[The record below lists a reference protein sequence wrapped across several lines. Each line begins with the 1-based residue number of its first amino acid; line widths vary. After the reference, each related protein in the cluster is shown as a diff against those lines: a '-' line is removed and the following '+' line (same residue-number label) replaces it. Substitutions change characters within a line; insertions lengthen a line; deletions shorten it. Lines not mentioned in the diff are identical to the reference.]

1 MVGRLIIGLLVLVS
15 ALVGAT
21 VGLLLVYSTD
31 LPQVDQLEHYRPS
44 SITELYDDQGRTI
57 GSFAL
62 QRRVVA
68 TYDDYPPVMRQAL
81 ISIEDKDFYRHW
93 GINVWRIAGAAYRDI
108 RSGGRVQGASTLT
121 MQLARNLFLSPDRS
135 FHRKIQEAL
144 LAVQIERRFTKPQIF
159 TLYANQIYLGHG
171 VYGFEAA
178 SQFYFSKPA
187 KKLTLDEAA
196 LLAGLPKS
204 PTYYSPITHP
214 DHALK
219 RRNLVINSMLEDG
232 EITAQQAAA
241 AREQPVRLELAHDPD
256 SLAPYFVEEIRRYLE
271 GKYGSDQVHEGGLR
285 VYTSL
290 DMDLQRAANRALF
303 DGLAAYER
311 RHGWRGRLQ
320 NVLTGDVTLANY
332 QHPDWESDPEVNSY
346 VHALVTA
353 VTPASASVRFGR
365 YSATL
370 TSADVA
376 WTRNAA
382 VRHPEARRYCLR
394 ESPGAE
400 SRTGKRES
408 AWKKT
413 PARKAHWSQSTTPRA
428 KSKPW
433 SADAIS
439 ISPSST
445 ARPRRCAR
453 SGSSFKPYV
462 YTAAIDRGATPDDT
476 ILDAPISFPMPAGP
490 AYEPHNYDEK
500 FEGTITLRRALA
512 QSRNIPA
519 LKLADNLGIKTV
531 IDYAHRF
538 GITSNIPPY
547 LPVALGAVEVT
558 PMEQTSAF
566 SVFPNDGVHITPRY
580 ITKVTDYEGRTLEEN
595 FPDVKDVISA
605 RTARTM
611 TAMLR
616 EVVLHGTGIAA
627 STLKYPLA
635 GKTGTT
641 NNFTDAW
648 FVGFSPSITCGVWV
662 GYDEKKFLGAKE
674 TGARAALTYLDGF
687 HEGRSGGKR
696 PGRIPAAPG
705 RNAER
710 VSTKLTRQ
718 TQLRQ
723 EMKPTSRRR
732 CGDHCMWER
741 VSDPSRP
748 SAARQYYFFNA
759 AKLSSRIRAASSTSA
774 LPIFKGGDI
783 RITLP

>member
-1 MVGRLIIGLLVLVS
+1 MVGRLLIGLLVLAS
-15 ALVGAT
+15 ALAGAT
-21 VGLLLVYSTD
+21 AGLLLVYSTD

-44 SITELYDDQGRTI
+44 SITELYDGQGRTI

-68 TYDDYPPVMRQAL
+68 SYDDYPQILRQGL
-81 ISIEDKDFYRHW
+81 ISIEDKDFFRHW

-108 RSGGRVQGASTLT
+108 KSGGRVQGASTLT

-187 KKLTLDEAA
+187 QQLTLDEAA

-204 PTYYSPITHP
+204 PAYYSPVSHP
-214 DHALK
+214 ERALK

-232 EITAQQAAA
+232 MITSQQAAI
-241 AREQPVRLELAHDPD
+241 ARDQPIRLELAHDFD
-256 SLAPYFVEEIRRYLE
+256 SRAPYFVEEIRRYLE
-271 GKYGSDQVHEGGLR
+271 GKYGSDQVHEGGLK

-290 DMDLQRAANRALF
+290 DVELQRAANRAVF

-320 NVLTGDVTLANY
+320 NILAGEVTLANY
-332 QHPDWESDPEVNSY
+332 QHPDWDSEPEVNGY
-346 VHALVTA
+346 VHALVVGVSPAA
-353 VTPASASVRFGR
+353 VGIRFGR
-365 YSATL
+365 YTATL
-370 TSADVA
+370 TPADA
-376 WTRNAA
+376 GWTRRKFHDILKRGDIVYVKVLSLNPDGKVRASLEEDSGAQGALVAIDNATGA
-382 VRHPEARRYCLR
+382 IRAMVGGRDFNLSKFNRATQALR
-394 ESPGAE
+394 
-400 SRTGKRES
+400 
-408 AWKKT
+408 
-413 PARKAHWSQSTTPRA
+413 QV
-428 KSKPW
+428 
-433 SADAIS
+433 
-439 ISPSST
+439 
-445 ARPRRCAR
+445 
-453 SGSSFKPYV
+453 GSSFKPYV

-476 ILDAPISFPMPAGP
+476 LLDAPVIFPTASG

-519 LKLADNLGIKTV
+519 LKLADSLGIKTV
-531 IDYAHRF
+531 IEYAHRF
-538 GITSNIPPY
+538 GITSNISPY

-558 PMEQTSAF
+558 PLEQTSAF

-580 ITKVTDYEGRTLEEN
+580 ITKVTDYEGRVLEEN
-595 FPDVKDVISA
+595 FADVKDVISA

-611 TAMLR
+611 TSMLR
-616 EVVLHGTGIAA
+616 EVVLHGTAIAA
-627 STLKYPLA
+627 SRLQYPLA

-648 FVGFSPSITCGVWV
+648 FVGFSPALTCGVWI

-674 TGARAALTYLDGF
+674 SGARAALPIWMDFMKAALA
-687 HEGRSGGKR
+687 GKD
-696 PGRIPAAPG
+696 PGEFQPPPELTPNIVPQTVDTPDTAPA
-705 RNAER
+705 EDE
-710 VSTKLTRQ
+710 T
-718 TQLRQ
+718 
-723 EMKPTSRRR
+723 
-732 CGDHCMWER
+732 H
-741 VSDPSRP
+741 
-748 SAARQYYFFNA
+748 
-759 AKLSSRIRAASSTSA
+759 
-774 LPIFKGGDI
+774 
-783 RITLP
+783 